1 MFAQLFSHIPIRKTI
16 LRDPRLPPATLCA
29 RRSRSLRTC
38 FPELCPFFSF
48 CFTVYNKGQRMSRSN
63 MVKLTKSS
71 QIPDFFFRKSHCKG
85 RFAAVF
91 SARRPFFKR
100 KTPVGKAQSQYRRA
114 QRLYNRFLFK
124 SNQVLA
130 GVAVEEEGHR
140 AGTHMRS
147 RDRLIINGHM
157 LSRKTFLL
165 L

>member
-1 MFAQLFSHIPIRKTI
+1 
-16 LRDPRLPPATLCA
+16 
-29 RRSRSLRTC
+29 
-38 FPELCPFFSF
+38 
-48 CFTVYNKGQRMSRSN
+48 

-71 QIPDFFFRKSHCKG
+71 QIPDFFPEKAIARDVLPLFSLHVD
-85 RFAAVF
+85 RFLKE
-91 SARRPFFKR
+91 KR
-100 KTPVGKAQSQYRRA
+100 SSGKAQSQYRRA

-130 GVAVEEEGHR
+130 GVAVEEEGNR